1 MQSYS
6 YKMENET
13 PKNDKVKKAETET
26 GTVFENLIYFFEN
39 LIKLLEKR
47 FWQRK
52 YFELNYYMSL
62 SD

>member
-13 PKNDKVKKAETET
+13 PKNDKVKKAGTET

-39 LIKLLEKR
+39 LIKLLEKL

>member
-39 LIKLLEKR
+39 LIKLLEKL